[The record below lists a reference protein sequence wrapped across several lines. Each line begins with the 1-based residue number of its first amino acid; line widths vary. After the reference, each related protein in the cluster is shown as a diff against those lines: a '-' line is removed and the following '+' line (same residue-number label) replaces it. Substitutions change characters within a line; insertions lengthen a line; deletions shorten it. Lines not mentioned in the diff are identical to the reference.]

1 VSDRRIPKNQA
12 SATGAAARGAAD
24 LTTTFGACDPYDA
37 GASVV
42 SLIGA
47 CAASDATADAIVFGK
62 HVIGYAELEAR
73 AAALARHLQ
82 SLGAMRGSVIGL
94 LAVRSIAYVV
104 GALGIMKV
112 GAAYLPLQV
121 GEPERRADFQLD
133 GAGTE
138 LVVAE
143 ESWAGSGGSS
153 PRTIVRLAQDGS
165 LSKNEET
172 RSISRSVTSEDL
184 AYVIYTSGSTGQP
197 KGVEV
202 THRNLLHLIR
212 WHRHAFDVT
221 AADRASLVSSTA
233 VDAAVW
239 ELWPY
244 LAAGATVH
252 IPDNVVAK
260 DPEALRDWL
269 IAEKITI
276 SFAPAPMAE
285 RLMELRWP
293 PKTDLRILLTGG
305 DVLHS
310 YPPPDLPFKVV
321 NNYGPTE
328 CTVVATSAALNARD
342 PGHGLP
348 PIGKPIADTRIYILD
363 QGMRPV
369 PHGEVGEIWIG
380 GAGVARGYRNRPG
393 LTAERFMS
401 DPFCGGDGAR
411 VYGTGD
417 YGRILPDGQIAFMGR
432 KDEQVKVR
440 GFRVEPGEVEYFLNQ
455 HPAVKQSA
463 VSLIE
468 VAPGNKRLIA
478 HLTIKTEQAP
488 SFNELQAFLGE
499 HLAEHMI
506 PSGFVQL
513 AKFPLLPSG
522 KIDRGAL
529 PPPDLLNALA
539 DQSHVAASTITEK
552 RLQEIVSSLLKT
564 KSVSVSDNFFMLGGH
579 SLLAAQLIARV
590 RDAFGIEIGLRFLF
604 EYPTVTA
611 IAREIERIVLLNV
624 AAMTD
629 EQARQ
634 ALERDWAVARESS

>member
-1 VSDRRIPKNQA
+1 
-12 SATGAAARGAAD
+12 
-24 LTTTFGACDPYDA
+24 
-37 GASVV
+37 
-42 SLIGA
+42 LIDA
-47 CAASDATADAIVFGK
+47 CAGSDPTADAVVFGQ
-62 HVIGYAELEAR
+62 HVISYAELEAR
-73 AAALARHLQ
+73 AAALARHLP
-82 SLGAMRGSVIGL
+82 SLGATRGSVIGL
-94 LAVRSIAYVV
+94 LAARSIAYVV
-104 GALGIMKV
+104 GALGIMKA
-112 GAAYLPLQV
+112 GGAYLPLQL
-121 GEPERRADFQLD
+121 GEPDRRVDFQLD
-133 GAGTE
+133 HAGTE

-143 ESWAGSGGSS
+143 ESLAGWGGSS
-153 PRTIVRLAQDGS
+153 SRTIVRLAQDGS
-165 LSKNEET
+165 LSKNEPT
-172 RSISRSVTSEDL
+172 RSVSLSVTSEDL
-184 AYVIYTSGSTGQP
+184 AYVIYTSGSTGPP

-202 THRNLLHLIR
+202 THGNLLHLVR
-212 WHRHAFDVT
+212 WHGQAFDVS
-221 AADRASLVSSTA
+221 AADRASLVSSIG

-252 IPDNVVAK
+252 ITDDSVAK

-276 SFAPAPMAE
+276 SFAPTPMAE

-310 YPPPDLPFKVV
+310 YPSPDLPFQAV

-328 CTVVATSAALNARD
+328 CTVVATSATLNGRD

-348 PIGKPIADTRIYILD
+348 PIGRPIADTRIYVLD
-363 QGMRPV
+363 QEMRAV
-369 PHGEVGEIWIG
+369 PHGEVGELWIG

-401 DPFCGGDGAR
+401 DPFGGRNGAR
-411 VYGTGD
+411 VYRTGD
-417 YGRILPDGQIAFMGR
+417 YGRILPNSQIAFMGR

-440 GFRVEPGEVEYFLNQ
+440 GFRVEPGEVEYFLTQ
-455 HPAVKQSA
+455 HPAVEQSA
-463 VSLIE
+463 VSLME
-468 VAPGNKRLIA
+468 VAPGDKRLIA
-478 HLTIKTEQAP
+478 HITIQAEQAP
-488 SFNELQAFLGE
+488 SSTELQAFLAE
-499 HLAEHMI
+499 YLAEHMI

-522 KIDRGAL
+522 KIDRSAL
-529 PPPDLLNALA
+529 PSPDLLNALA
-539 DQSHVAASTITEK
+539 DQSHVAARTITEK

-564 KSVSVSDNFFMLGGH
+564 ENVNVSGNFFMLGGH

-590 RDAFGIEIGLRFLF
+590 RDVFGIEIGLRFLF

-611 IAREIERIVLLNV
+611 IAEEIERIVLLKV

-629 EQARQ
+629 EQAQQ
-634 ALERDWAVARESS
+634 ALERHWAAVARESS